1 MRTSTYKGRQVF
13 METLRA
19 HGVEYIFGNPGT
31 TEMPILDSLLEY
43 PDLRYIMTLQESIAV
58 GAAHYYAQ
66 ASGKTGVVSL
76 HVAPGLGNG
85 LGMLYNAYEANSP
98 MLVTAG
104 QQDRRMRLREPL
116 LGHDLVAM
124 AAPVVKWSVEVESA
138 DEMAPIL
145 HRALKIAHDP
155 PEGPVFVALPID
167 VLEQDTTAGP
177 VAASPLYRRAAPDRE
192 GIERAATLVASAR
205 RPVIVVG
212 DGIARSGAQDELVA
226 LAELLGAPVYYEGL
240 YHQVDFPTDHPSCSL
255 RLPFDHAA
263 IRSTLG
269 DADVVLLAG
278 GSFFEEVWFDHGSPF
293 PDGARVLQIEASPAK
308 LAHNFPLELGIVGDP
323 RESLRALRE
332 RVGSTVDGNY
342 RAAAGERNAA
352 LRIAQERELAGQ
364 ASRAKAKWDD
374 HPIAA
379 ARLMAEIRDAM
390 PARTVVVNEAITLT
404 PDVMRTLSFRRAGDY
419 YGTRGGGIGQAV
431 PGAVGVKLAHPDRP
445 VLAISG
451 DGSALYTIQ
460 ALWTSAHHDL
470 PMVWV
475 ILHNRSYRI
484 LKFNLDNYQRR
495 FGLPGDRPYPH
506 MDLTEPEIDFV
517 AIARGFGVAGEQV
530 SRPDEIRP
538 ALERAF
544 QSGKPYLLDVLV
556 DGRV

>member
-1 MRTSTYKGRQVF
+1 MPSYKGRQVF

-43 PDLRYIMTLQESIAV
+43 PELRYIMTLQESIAV

-66 ASGKTGVVSL
+66 ASGKTGVVNL

-85 LGMLYNAYEANSP
+85 LGMLYNGYEANSP

-124 AAPVVKWSVEVESA
+124 AAPIVKWSVEVQSA

-167 VLEQDTTAGP
+167 VMEQDTTAGP
-177 VAASPLYRRAAPDRE
+177 VAASELYRRAHPDAA
-192 GIERAATLVASAR
+192 GIERAASLIASAR
-205 RPVIVVG
+205 RPVIIVG

-226 LAELLGAPVYYEGL
+226 LAELAGAPVYYEGL
-240 YHQVDFPTDHPSCSL
+240 YHQIDFPTDHPNCSL

-269 DADVVLLAG
+269 SADVVLLAG

-293 PDGARVLQIEASPAK
+293 PDGARVVQIEASPTK
-308 LAHNFPLELGIVGDP
+308 LAHNFPLDLGLVGDP

-332 RVGSTVDGNY
+332 RVARSTDGDF
-342 RAAAGERNAA
+342 RSAAKERNAA
-352 LRIAQERELAGQ
+352 LAAAQKKETDGQ
-364 ASRAKAKWDD
+364 AARAKQKWNDD
-374 HPIAA
+374 PIAA

-390 PARTVVVNEAITLT
+390 PKDTVVVNEAITLT
-404 PDVMRTLSFRRAGDY
+404 ADVMRTLAFPRAGDY

-431 PGAVGVKLAHPDRP
+431 PGAIGVKVAHPDRP

-484 LKFNLDNYQRR
+484 LKFNLDIYQRR

-506 MDLTEPEIDFV
+506 MDLTGPEVDFA
-517 AIARGFGVAGEQV
+517 AIARGFGVASEQV
-530 SRPDEIRP
+530 TKPDQIKP
-538 ALERAF
+538 ALDRAF
-544 QSGKPYLLDVLV
+544 ASGKPYLLDVLI

>member
-1 MRTSTYKGRQVF
+1 
-13 METLRA
+13 
-19 HGVEYIFGNPGT
+19 VEYIFGNPGT

-66 ASGKTGVVSL
+66 ASGKTGVVNL

-85 LGMLYNAYEANSP
+85 LGMLYNGYEANSP

-124 AAPVVKWSVEVESA
+124 AAPIVKWSVEVQSA

-167 VLEQDTTAGP
+167 VMEQDTTAGP
-177 VAASPLYRRAAPDRE
+177 VAASELYRRAQPDAA
-192 GIERAATLVASAR
+192 GIERAAALLAAAR
-205 RPVIVVG
+205 RPVIIVG

-226 LAELLGAPVYYEGL
+226 LAELVGAPVYYEGL
-240 YHQVDFPTDHPSCSL
+240 YHQVDFPTDHPNCSL

-263 IRSTLG
+263 IRTTLG
-269 DADVVLLAG
+269 DADAVLLAG
-278 GSFFEEVWFDHGSPF
+278 GSFFEEVWFDQGSPF
-293 PDGARVLQIEASPAK
+293 PDGARVVQIEASPTK
-308 LAHNFPLELGIVGDP
+308 LAHNFPLDLGLVGDP
-323 RESLRALRE
+323 RDSLRALRA
-332 RVGSTVDGNY
+332 RL
-342 RAAAGERNAA
+342 AAATDGDFRSAAAARNEA
-352 LRIAQERELAGQ
+352 LASAQKRELDGQ
-364 ASRAKAKWDD
+364 ASRAKQKWNDE
-374 HPIAA
+374 PIAA

-390 PARTVVVNEAITLT
+390 PKNTVVVNEAITLT
-404 PDVMRTLSFRRAGDY
+404 PDVMRTLSFPRAGDY

-431 PGAVGVKLAHPDRP
+431 PGAIGVKVAHPDRP

-475 ILHNRSYRI
+475 ILHNRAYRI

-506 MDLTEPEIDFV
+506 MDLTEPEVDFA
-517 AIARGFGVAGEQV
+517 AIARGFGVAAEQV
-530 SRPDEIRP
+530 SKPDQIRP
-538 ALERAF
+538 ALDRAF
-544 QSGKPYLLDVLV
+544 QSGKPYLLDVLI